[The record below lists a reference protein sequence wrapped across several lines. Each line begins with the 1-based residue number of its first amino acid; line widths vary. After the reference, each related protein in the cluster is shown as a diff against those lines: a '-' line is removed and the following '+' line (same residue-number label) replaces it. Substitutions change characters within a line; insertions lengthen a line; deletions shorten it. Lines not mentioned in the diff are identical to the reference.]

1 MITTKEISSKSI
13 DSRIIT
19 FQHTEL
25 ISKWIDRLEN
35 TDEMKNLYE
44 FKLIFRGT
52 RDGFSASKFHEV
64 CDYQSHT
71 ISIIKVKNSNEILGG
86 YNPIIWKSDGTDG
99 TTKESFIF
107 SFKNKENVEENV
119 LSRVKDEKYAIY
131 NNPNYGPVF
140 GACELILFKVFK
152 GNSRGSVRNPIY
164 YESIREFGFFS
175 VEEFEVFQI
184 MKD

>member
-1 MITTKEISSKSI
+1 MILRYIYGGRLFLEEYDNRSETMITTKEISSKSI

-52 RDGFSASKFHEV
+52 RDGFSASKFHE
-64 CDYQSHT
+64 
-71 ISIIKVKNSNEILGG
+71 
-86 YNPIIWKSDGTDG
+86 
-99 TTKESFIF
+99 
-107 SFKNKENVEENV
+107 NKENVEENI

-131 NNPNYGPVF
+131 NYPNFGPVF
-140 GACELILFKVFK
+140 GAGELNLFIRMFIGKS
-152 GNSRGSVRNPIY
+152 NRGSVREPIY
-164 YESIREFGFFS
+164 YESIREIALFS

>member
-64 CDYQSHT
+64 CDYKSHT
-71 ISIIKVKNSNEILGG
+71 ISIVKVKDSNEILGG
-86 YNPIIWKSDGTDG
+86 YNPIIWKSD
-99 TTKESFIF
+99 
-107 SFKNKENVEENV
+107 NKENVEENI

-131 NNPNYGPVF
+131 NYPNFGPVF
-140 GACELILFKVFK
+140 GAGELNLFIRMFIGKS
-152 GNSRGSVRNPIY
+152 NRGSVREPIY
-164 YESIREFGFFS
+164 YESIREIALFS

>member
-64 CDYQSHT
+64 CDYKSHT
-71 ISIIKVKNSNEILGG
+71 ISIVKVKDSNEILGG
-86 YNPIIWKSDGTDG
+86 YNPIIWKSD
-99 TTKESFIF
+99 
-107 SFKNKENVEENV
+107 
-119 LSRVKDEKYAIY
+119 DEKYAIY
-131 NNPNYGPVF
+131 NYPNFGPVF
-140 GACELILFKVFK
+140 GAGELNLFIRMFIGKS
-152 GNSRGSVRNPIY
+152 NRGSVREPIY
-164 YESIREFGFFS
+164 YESIREIALFS